1 MIIGKLIS
9 DVAIH
14 NKRGSVGESENV
26 RSKTPP
32 AIRQVLTDIDY
43 HGYITIEQERDPRNS
58 GTSLRD
64 VTESLNYLQG
74 AGF

>member
-1 MIIGKLIS
+1 MQHIEAKL
-9 DVAIH
+9 VQRRLRQRA
-14 NKRGSVGESENV
+14 V
-26 RSKTPP
+26 
-32 AIRQVLTDIDY
+32 RQVLTDIGY

>member
-1 MIIGKLIS
+1 MCPIGKGCI
-9 DVAIH
+9 DYKAV
-14 NKRGSVGESENV
+14 
-26 RSKTPP
+26 
-32 AIRQVLTDIDY
+32 RQVLSDINY

>member
-1 MIIGKLIS
+1 MSMLLRLFAPRRRKNQE
-9 DVAIH
+9 DVAARATQVI
-14 NKRGSVGESENV
+14 
-26 RSKTPP
+26 
-32 AIRQVLTDIDY
+32 AQVLTDIGY